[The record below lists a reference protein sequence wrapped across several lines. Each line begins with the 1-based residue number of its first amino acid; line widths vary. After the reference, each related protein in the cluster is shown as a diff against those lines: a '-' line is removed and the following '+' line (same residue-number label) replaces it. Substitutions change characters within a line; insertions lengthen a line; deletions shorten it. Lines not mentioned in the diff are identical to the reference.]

1 MNILVVGGC
10 GYVGGS
16 VINILKEKKK
26 KFINYDNLLY
36 EDYYLEEN
44 NFQFGDVR
52 DQKLLKKKLQWA
64 DSVIWL
70 AAIVGDQACGINISS
85 TNQINYESIKFLAK
99 NFKKKIIF
107 ISTCSVYGEQNN
119 IMLSENSNVNPLSLY
134 AKTKLDSEKILS
146 DSNAI
151 IFRLGT
157 LFGKSHG
164 SSRIRLDLVV
174 NVMTANAFFNK
185 KISVYGGTQ
194 FRPLLHVKDAA
205 NIIVK
210 CLNSK
215 KTGIYN
221 LHTTNIK
228 IIDIAKNI
236 KDIFPSTK
244 IEIIKTNI
252 KDTRNYKV
260 SSQKAKVMLNFSPK
274 YTVKNG
280 IIELKKVFEEKR
292 IKNLNLPKFSNFLY
306 LNNDIN
312 KLKY

>member
-16 VINILKEKKK
+16 VIGILKEKRK

-70 AAIVGDQACGINISS
+70 AAIVGDQACSINISS
-85 TNQINYESIKFLAK
+85 TNQINYESVKFLAK

-119 IMLSENSNVNPLSLY
+119 IMLSESSNVNPLSLY

-157 LFGKSHG
+157 LFGKSQG

-236 KDIFPSTK
+236 KDIFPNTK

-252 KDTRNYKV
+252 TDARNYKV

-274 YTVKNG
+274 YSVRNG